1 MKHNGAIM
9 PPQATTLQDMIL
21 IYRYTLPGQY
31 FLREGLQEGNMPFH
45 PLTEIKLSTNNYQ
58 CLY

>member
-31 FLREGLQEGNMPFH
+31 FLREGLQGRQHAFPSFDGNQ
-45 PLTEIKLSTNNYQ
+45 IIY
-58 CLY
+58 